1 MRMTDC
7 CGIAGSN
14 HSVLYYSLMDVTVF
28 VMDGVAD
35 FGFAAFLEALGMAN
49 ALRDELREPPEPWH
63 VRVAGLE
70 DSVRSGYGHT
80 VPTTRLDQLIGDPG
94 LVVVPAVNVLG
105 AEALIDLVSAPAN
118 HPLLERIRQAR
129 ASGGHLAAAC
139 TGTFFLAEAG
149 VLDGA
154 RATTS
159 WWLGPSFRKRYP
171 RVGLDESLTLCRSD
185 HVTTAGASLSHLD
198 LALALVRERS
208 PALAELVGKY
218 MAVGDR
224 STQANFSIPE
234 VVARGNSLT
243 AAFERWVRD
252 HLDQQFGISQ
262 AAHRLGVTERSLQRA
277 TQAEIGKSPKDFVDD
292 IRLERATRLLWT
304 TELTVDAVATKV
316 GYLNAGTLRNLV
328 RRRRGMSLAELRAA
342 RRPW

>member
-1 MRMTDC
+1 
-7 CGIAGSN
+7 
-14 HSVLYYSLMDVTVF
+14 MDVTVV

-35 FGFAAFLEALGMAN
+35 FGFTAFLEALGMAN
-49 ALRDELREPPEPWH
+49 ALRDELREPPGPWR
-63 VRVAGLE
+63 VRVAALG

-80 VPTTRLDQLIGDPG
+80 VPTIRLDDLTGDLG

-105 AEALIDLVSAPAN
+105 AEALIDLVSAPVNRA
-118 HPLLERIRQAR
+118 LLQRIRDAR
-129 ASGGHLAAAC
+129 ASGSHLAAAC

-198 LALALVRERS
+198 LALSLVQEKS

-218 MAVGDR
+218 MAVGNR
-224 STQANFSIPE
+224 STQANFSIAE

-252 HLDQQFGISQ
+252 HVDQQFSISQ
-262 AAHRLGVTERSLQRA
+262 AAHGLGVTERSLQRA
-277 TQAEIGKSPKDFVDD
+277 THAELGMSPKDFVDD

-316 GYLNAGTLRNLV
+316 GYLHAGTLRSLV
-328 RRRRGMSLAELRAA
+328 RRRRGMSMAELRAA